1 MSIQSVAAPQTHGS
15 AIAGLSSQAG
25 APARSLRHIGTVFAS
40 LRAFLLPPEKF
51 AAGPKGTPG
60 KVFPISSR
68 VNDAN
73 QPTRGIFDR
82 FSLSPIL
89 HHTHLPKLA
98 VSYGLVAGPD
108 THGSSEREMSCVT
121 KDVSEAPKCL

>member
-1 MSIQSVAAPQTHGS
+1 MSIQSVAAPQTS

-82 FSLSPIL
+82 FQFPPVPFSLLL
-89 HHTHLPKLA
+89 HAHTKAWSGEH
-98 VSYGLVAGPD
+98 
-108 THGSSEREMSCVT
+108 
-121 KDVSEAPKCL
+121 DVQRIQAPGARDE